1 MRKSKFQK
9 TLSMLLAVLMIFMSM
24 NFSVFAE
31 EAGTQDGGQ
40 TAAVTGEASEPTADP
55 DTPDAVTPTP
65 TPAEEETGTTEDN
78 TAPPSV
84 EAPALR
90 QAAPADVPADNS
102 TYLTPGK
109 PAIETIN
116 NTEFLFAKGTP
127 ITISAPTSKDK
138 GAIIT
143 WEAANGVE
151 AGSIEVSSTA
161 NVFGGGHNHEGTYES
176 TSVTMTGGT
185 VNAVFGGGL
194 HKSRVETTNVVI
206 KDKAEIGQINGGAAS
221 SFVKD
226 NDTLVWP
233 EAGQENA
240 FVDTVNVTISGGK
253 ISNDGLIFGGGEGF
267 SQTGNVNLNI
277 TGGTIEKAYITPGGS
292 NGTTTGTAT
301 LNISTDI
308 KSSIVQGVNR
318 GTTNEAVINILGGAK
333 VAELYA
339 GGETRDGNVT
349 GIVNKTTVNIEPG
362 STVADLQPGKSGGTE
377 IAPNSTGLITLN
389 YDEAAVINEGENT
402 LDKLETRFGAAVLGK
417 TAKPIAVTDADG
429 KLLGGYDDLSEAL
442 AAAPTNSTITL
453 NKDSD
458 AGAEAVIAQDKALTI
473 DGNNKKL
480 SINGQNSIEVKGNLA
495 LKNAVI
501 NAKTDNGYA
510 PIVVEADNA
519 SLKIENTQITVEG
532 AGKGE
537 GYSDS
542 KHGIQISTAKG
553 ASAASPKAV
562 SLELLNS
569 SIKMGGANCRGITF
583 ADESPNTVLTL
594 DNTKIYNG
602 EDYGKTWYNYSRGI
616 GLYNSHDVTVN
627 VNNNSEIMGFIYGIN
642 SSGNLDENNTAEN
655 LKVKVDHSKI
665 QAWGA
670 LNIWTSGGTFD
681 ILNGSQLIGIHPST
695 VSDQKYSFS
704 TIVFN
709 DDLYNYGWGTA
720 VQNTLNIQDSIIE
733 AKTDKGSPA
742 QTLVRIDHYNQC
754 EVNLKGSTKFIVDE
768 NSSKEVLN
776 LSAMITAKVQEFL
789 DSKVT
794 VEPTVSTEGG
804 IEYFTSAHKAKYLQV
819 KAISDNPE
827 QGTVSIEPVNKL
839 VKEGEIF
846 NIKAIPTS
854 GYELEGWY
862 DSNGDKIEGAAAEQQ
877 MLAYPQYASLTA
889 KFKAKTTNKLDL
901 NQSTASLVLDK
912 MVDVQLEA
920 SKEPADSQDDII
932 WSSSDDKVATV
943 DDTGKVTSVA
953 AGTAIITAQSGA
965 VSAECIVTV
974 NPDQVTLTTAD
985 GETTS
990 YNSAQEAVNA
1000 ATVQTDVISI
1010 PAGTYYVASALQVNR
1025 PVTISGAVDEA
1036 GNSATILTRGDVWRP
1051 STATDGGQASLINVD
1066 MNTSDVIIKD
1076 LTVQGA
1082 KDIDG
1087 ARGHGI
1093 NVYLSEN
1100 IQLNNITTKGNQ
1112 AYGLVV
1118 NGSIVTANGLY
1129 TSGNGWGGVNVDQG
1143 SGVTNDTKFT
1153 LTGEYRLGETYQIK
1167 SDKYNSSDN
1176 IFVEVP
1182 EAFVQ
1187 ENTPDNAVYWNDAS
1201 TMITIKGRSGN
1212 YPTIGEALK
1221 AANRGNVIL
1230 IPAGTYNEDLDFSRL
1245 AGLTLQKKDGATG
1258 ECTLNGSIT
1267 IKKKD
1272 ITFNGINAGQN
1283 TKVAVSKDA
1292 SLKLVDAAG
1301 FDTDKKI
1308 TVEKLF
1314 GTKYDT
1320 NMVIGLT
1327 EDQLGFTY
1335 LGEKIEPDGNALTN
1349 ALGITNANAA
1359 TYTVKTPAQFYW
1371 LSQQINEG
1379 KINTSNVT
1387 IKLGN
1392 DLDFHND
1399 EWMPVGTESQAYKGS
1414 FDGQGHSIS
1423 NLFINM
1429 PGQDYLGLFSTVKG
1443 TDNQLGNVELN
1454 NVNIIGT
1461 CLKIN
1466 YVRHGGNYAGALA
1479 AKMEAGTIKGVT
1491 VNNFAYDSGPITGSG
1506 EYVGGIVGWGTV
1518 NMENCTVNGAK
1529 IVTKWGQNL
1538 GGIIGFLGDGD
1549 YTIQNCHATDIN
1561 ILKADF
1567 DAGGLVGAMVSGNV
1581 KVYDC
1586 SIANSQIE
1594 IETPFESPETPA
1606 LTYRGELVGEKRFDG
1621 PLYLYNCTSVNTK
1634 AINTSVKNDQSQ
1646 LVGGDQTKVKTL
1658 TVYNEN
1664 NKTPYATI
1672 NEAVKKANSGDTITI
1687 GAGTY
1692 NETVTLDKAVN
1703 LVGPNKDVNPNAAG
1717 DQPATREEEA
1727 VITGGIN
1734 ITRTTKDANGIS
1746 IKGLKFTK
1754 SGIYSVGWGNDPNLD
1769 SITIENNV
1777 FENIANELNNSE
1789 KSVSAIHFNLAD
1801 SQPVQN
1807 CTIKNNRISGVANG
1821 DSSGINVF
1829 VVSGETEI
1837 TGNYIENTNHSALQI
1852 PGTAKGNV
1860 TITGNTFKNW
1870 DQDIA
1875 NGGRAMRFG
1884 DFSGVES
1891 LTVTGNKMVRDSSL
1905 AAGKHKEQMVAF
1917 TKVPDA
1923 SKTLDLSLNY
1933 WNGKLPVTTYG
1944 TAAEDTVIWAEAGT
1958 AKINAVPYYTDEAM
1972 TTIRVPATVYGTDG
1986 QEKGQYLTIQEA
1998 VNAAEAG
2005 ETVQLTDGVYTETVT
2020 LKDQVTL
2027 KGADSGNTV
2036 IQCTIEPI
2044 TSPNGNGENAA
2055 VLLMQNDI
2063 TAKVENVAFDITK
2076 TGQSPISFNTT
2087 GSLTIEGCRFT
2098 GREGAEYGTNAIYG
2112 GGNKDATVIFKN
2124 NTFEVPYRMAITSIG
2139 KNSEVTG
2146 NTFNIGTDKVGENQ
2160 RTSVLTVVAQE
2171 GTINI
2176 SNNIFAGANRAIGVD
2191 HSSLSAD
2198 KLTIKNNQFIDV
2210 RYGLELSPKDNSECG
2225 NYDLSE
2231 NYYASTASGTEV
2243 ASVML
2248 IEDADKSG
2256 SHFDGTTDYSGEQVN
2271 VYPYYTKRAFN
2282 ETTKKYDLS
2291 GLYAPV
2297 ELKRAN
2303 SSEYF
2308 ASVNK
2313 AYAKAIVNDTIVINK
2328 GQDGSDAVVAE
2339 DIRMSEDINLEL
2351 AGNTTFSGKFEGTT
2365 RGNLV
2370 LPNGATATF
2379 INTEAGAI
2387 KYFTSVD
2394 VKDYDATVPTTIKA
2408 PVSSTSQNSFIAN
2421 GGLMEFST
2429 DGTTNTWIYGSPS
2442 DRFNGGDGTAEKPWQ
2457 INTLDQLKL
2466 LQTPAFETSGK
2477 YFKLTNDITVDNWT
2491 ALASFAGN
2499 FDGNGYTI
2507 TGNNVNFIKE
2517 LAEGAKVGKLR
2528 FEGFSNLVN
2537 TNNGTVENCWTVG
2550 EKTTAIVNIMGST
2563 GKLTDSFTAGAMA
2576 VQINEAQGT
2585 VLRVYHCGETGG
2597 IGTAMTKADMQK
2609 ARFANS
2615 LNGGEEGIWDYN
2627 ADIEAPSAYPFVMK
2641 DGKTTTIQP
2650 VQIAVSSID
2659 ETGKILT
2666 VDSIGTGPYYLK
2678 DTVQL
2683 KASIL
2688 NQDYL
2693 FNGWYQNETLVS
2705 DYSNYDYTIRDAGPI
2720 AITAKYIA
2728 KPKVAFSAMNG
2739 NILGYGE
2746 GSGTV
2751 SINDGT
2757 ASATAVQGAVSSGLS
2772 VTLKAKADLGSQF
2785 AYWRTLYS
2793 EKVLS
2798 YDAEYTFNITN
2809 MDSKEVYVAVF
2820 DKKADDVYEVV
2831 FMNQGNIYQ
2840 KQNVKKGN
2848 VLQPVTDPT
2857 YIGKTFKGWV
2867 DESGNDFNLNTPI
2880 TKSMTLTAKYEDN
2893 KPTYKV
2899 TVENGTI
2906 SPQKDAYNLDEK
2918 VTITANT
2925 APENQH
2931 FTGWVKKYTA
2941 DGSESSVISYAET
2954 YSFYANENVIYIA
2967 KYGDNEPE
2975 EKPIAGISQETT
2987 QIKVSGIGADAVY
3000 GVKFIGNAII
3010 PENYKGVSTGFIYLI
3025 SEADQTLVLPDNLD
3039 QDFVIGSENVVV
3051 GSPMGKVPYN
3061 GYQFT
3066 KGKGGLKAGQTI
3078 AARTYLTCL
3087 NAEGVEVTFYSD
3099 VVQTIVQAQ

>member
-1 MRKSKFQK
+1 MRKSKLK
-9 TLSMLLAVLMIFMSM
+9 RTMSMLLTVLMVFMSM

-31 EAGTQDGGQ
+31 ELTTPADETTNSVEAPAEQSADEP
-40 TAAVTGEASEPTADP
+40 APAVVA
-55 DTPDAVTPTP
+55 PTP
-65 TPAEEETGTTEDN
+65 VDEETGTTEENATDN
-78 TAPPSV
+78 SLRQ
-84 EAPALR
+84 ERPALL
-90 QAAPADVPADNS
+90 QAPVSNGTGIAKIDDQEYTDQATFLTAFNAMTGSHTVQLLEDIDLGNIATNNAAGHATANDIFTVQKDADITLDLNGHKITGALKSNGSNYGQEYIIGNFGTLTIQDASSAKTGVIENTTNTQECLATLRNQYDANLTIEGGTIKATIGNAISNYGKAIVYSGTIQTTAEKAGGWENGSAAIHNRGSLTIAKKDSLPEPIVSTSNGIPVWVSSTSDGRSIGNAKISAGTYTTKTSDVDVKIESGAADASIVIEGGIWDKDPSAYVGAPYVVEKKDSKYSVHYGYDGEKNVSSYSELENALKSVGSNWVDIKLSENITVTGDITIPEKAKVII
-102 TYLTPGK
+102 PEGK
-109 PAIETIN
+109 KLILSKDRKLELKGKLENNGILDISQIGNGWVNDISHLFGSGTIEGLPVSEAGVYKISTIN
-116 NTEFLFAKGTP
+116 QFQFMHYVLMNGKGSFTGTIELQKDIDAANYNFVALGDYTNNFAGNFNGNNKVLKNL
-127 ITISAPTSKDK
+127 TINSVS
-138 GAIIT
+138 GNGSIF
-143 WEAANGVE
+143 NGVE
-151 AGSIEVSSTA
+151 
-161 NVFGGGHNHEGTYES
+161 
-176 TSVTMTGGT
+176 
-185 VNAVFGGGL
+185 NA
-194 HKSRVETTNVVI
+194 
-206 KDKAEIGQINGGAAS
+206 
-221 SFVKD
+221 SF
-226 NDTLVWP
+226 L
-233 EAGQENA
+233 
-240 FVDTVNVTISGGK
+240 
-253 ISNDGLIFGGGEGF
+253 
-267 SQTGNVNLNI
+267 NLNI
-277 TGGTIEKAYITPGGS
+277 ENSNIQTTNGMLGLLAAATEGNIIVKDVIISGSMRNATSYYSGGLIGTLG
-292 NGTTTGTAT
+292 NGTYTFENCNLRLSIDGFQNVGTFWGSA
-301 LNISTDI
+301 
-308 KSSIVQGVNR
+308 QNR
-318 GTTNEAVINILGGAK
+318 TA
-333 VAELYA
+333 
-339 GGETRDGNVT
+339 
-349 GIVNKTTVNIEPG
+349 TVNIINC
-362 STVADLQPGKSGGTE
+362 SNSGD
-377 IAPNSTGLITLN
+377 ISSTGSYGTI
-389 YDEAAVINEGENT
+389 GG
-402 LDKLETRFGAAVLGK
+402 FG
-417 TAKPIAVTDADG
+417 
-429 KLLGGYDDLSEAL
+429 
-442 AAAPTNSTITL
+442 
-453 NKDSD
+453 
-458 AGAEAVIAQDKALTI
+458 
-473 DGNNKKL
+473 
-480 SINGQNSIEVKGNLA
+480 
-495 LKNAVI
+495 
-501 NAKTDNGYA
+501 
-510 PIVVEADNA
+510 
-519 SLKIENTQITVEG
+519 
-532 AGKGE
+532 
-537 GYSDS
+537 
-542 KHGIQISTAKG
+542 
-553 ASAASPKAV
+553 
-562 SLELLNS
+562 
-569 SIKMGGANCRGITF
+569 
-583 ADESPNTVLTL
+583 
-594 DNTKIYNG
+594 
-602 EDYGKTWYNYSRGI
+602 YGP
-616 GLYNSHDVTVN
+616 VTVN
-627 VNNNSEIMGFIYGIN
+627 VFGYNYTGVITVKGQKIDTPQLCTKSE
-642 SSGNLDENNTAEN
+642 
-655 LKVKVDHSKI
+655 
-665 QAWGA
+665 
-670 LNIWTSGGTFD
+670 
-681 ILNGSQLIGIHPST
+681 
-695 VSDQKYSFS
+695 SDQFIIAAAREKTEDKQYKYYETIEEAVANAADNAVIEIAPGTYNLSS
-704 TIVFN
+704 T
-709 DDLYNYGWGTA
+709 L
-720 VQNTLNIQDSIIE
+720 
-733 AKTDKGSPA
+733 
-742 QTLVRIDHYNQC
+742 R
-754 EVNLKGSTKFIVDE
+754 VNKPLTLKG
-768 NSSKEVLN
+768 L
-776 LSAMITAKVQEFL
+776 
-789 DSKVT
+789 
-794 VEPTVSTEGG
+794 G
-804 IEYFTSAHKAKYLQV
+804 
-819 KAISDNPE
+819 
-827 QGTVSIEPVNKL
+827 
-839 VKEGEIF
+839 
-846 NIKAIPTS
+846 
-854 GYELEGWY
+854 
-862 DSNGDKIEGAAAEQQ
+862 
-877 MLAYPQYASLTA
+877 
-889 KFKAKTTNKLDL
+889 
-901 NQSTASLVLDK
+901 
-912 MVDVQLEA
+912 
-920 SKEPADSQDDII
+920 
-932 WSSSDDKVATV
+932 
-943 DDTGKVTSVA
+943 
-953 AGTAIITAQSGA
+953 
-965 VSAECIVTV
+965 
-974 NPDQVTLTTAD
+974 
-985 GETTS
+985 
-990 YNSAQEAVNA
+990 
-1000 ATVQTDVISI
+1000 DVII
-1010 PAGTYYVASALQVNR
+1010 
-1025 PVTISGAVDEA
+1025 
-1036 GNSATILTRGDVWRP
+1036 TRGDAWTP
-1051 STATDGGQASLINVD
+1051 KDEEATDSETGSLILIEKTN
-1066 MNTSDVIIKD
+1066 DVTLEN

-1082 KDIDG
+1082 KKITG
-1087 ARGHGI
+1087 SVTANGHGI
-1093 NVYLSEN
+1093 NIVQSTGVTLSK
-1100 IQLNNITTKGNQ
+1100 ITAKDNAAAGI
-1112 AYGLVV
+1112 VV
-1118 NGSIVTANGLY
+1118 NGSTVTASGLY
-1129 TSGNGWGGVNVDQG
+1129 TSGNGWYGVNVDQG
-1143 SGVTNDTKFT
+1143 SGITDETIFT
-1153 LTGEYRLGETYQIK
+1153 LDTAKPYKLSERLQIV
-1167 SDKYNSSDN
+1167 SDKFATSEN
-1176 IFVEVP
+1176 IYVNADGFAQRSYMDGEHEV
-1182 EAFVQ
+1182 
-1187 ENTPDNAVYWNDAS
+1187 VYWVDEASLIKNTTKNITYTTIQEAISDA
-1201 TMITIKGRSGN
+1201 T
-1212 YPTIGEALK
+1212 
-1221 AANRGNVIL
+1221 RGNTIE
-1230 IPAGTYNEDLDFSRL
+1230 IPAGIYSDTLDINKSGL
-1245 AGLTLQKKDGATG
+1245 NLKKAAGDGDCVLDGT
-1258 ECTLNGSIT
+1258 IT
-1267 IKKKD
+1267 ISSKNVNIQD
-1272 ITFNGINAGQN
+1272 IKAGDNA
-1283 TKVAVSKDA
+1283 KVAVKKDA
-1292 SLKLVDAAG
+1292 SLILKNATG
-1301 FDTDKKI
+1301 FGTDKKI

-1314 GTKYDT
+1314 GEAYDT
-1320 NMVIGLT
+1320 GMVKLDGIGVAK
-1327 EDQLGFTY
+1327 DKLGFTY
-1335 LGEKIEPDGNALTN
+1335 LGEKIQPDGNALTN
-1349 ALGITNANAA
+1349 ALGITDANAV

-1399 EWMPVGTESQAYKGS
+1399 EWMPVGVANHDYIGK
-1414 FDGQGHSIS
+1414 FDGQSHKIS
-1423 NLFINM
+1423 NLLVNM
-1429 PGQDYLGLFSTVKG
+1429 PGKKYIGLFGKAWG
-1443 TDNQLGNVELN
+1443 AKELGNVDFE
-1454 NVNIIGT
+1454 NVNIIG
-1461 CLKIN
+1461 
-1466 YVRHGGNYAGALA
+1466 GQYAGTLA
-1479 AKMEAGTIKGVT
+1479 GQLGSATVKNVN
-1491 VNNFAYDSGPITGSG
+1491 VNNFVFKTGKFT
-1506 EYVGGIVGWGTV
+1506 GGIVGSGYL
-1518 NMENCTVNGAK
+1518 NISNCKVQSGSIATED
-1529 IVTKWGQNL
+1529 QNV
-1538 GGIIGFLGDGD
+1538 GGILGFLGEGNF
-1549 YTIQNCHATDIN
+1549 TIQNCHSDQITISEPSW
-1561 ILKADF
+1561 
-1567 DAGGLVGAMVSGNV
+1567 DAGGLIGATVYGNV
-1581 KVYDC
+1581 KVYNC
-1586 SIANSQIE
+1586 SVKNSTIT
-1594 IETPFESPETPA
+1594 ITASGWFESYDS
-1606 LTYRGELVGEKRFDG
+1606 YRGELIGEMRGSKTYEAN
-1621 PLYLYNCTSVNTK
+1621 LYLYNCNSVDTT
-1634 AINTSVKNDQSQ
+1634 AINKNVPGDQSQ
-1646 LVGGDQTKVKTL
+1646 LVGGNQDYIKTL

-1672 NEAVKKANSGDTITI
+1672 NEAVKEANSGDTITI

-1703 LVGPNKDVNPNAAG
+1703 LVGPYADTPIKAADVNAENRPE
-1717 DQPATREEEA
+1717 ATEA

-1734 ITRTTKDANGIS
+1734 ITRTTKDANSIS

-1777 FENIANELNNSE
+1777 FENIANELNNRE

-1821 DSSGINVF
+1821 DSSGINVS
-1829 VVSGETEI
+1829 VVNGNTNI
-1837 TGNYIENTNHSALQI
+1837 TDNYIENTNHSALQI

-1860 TITGNTFKNW
+1860 MITGNTFKNW

-1891 LTVTGNKMVRDSSL
+1891 LTVTGNKMIRNLNPGED
-1905 AAGKHKEQMVAF
+1905 KDEMVKF
-1917 TKVPDA
+1917 TKVPES
-1923 SKTLDLSLNY
+1923 SKTIFNLSLNY

-1944 TAAEDTVIWAEAGT
+1944 TAVGGSVIVAEAGT

-1972 TTIRVPATVYGTDG
+1972 TTTRVPATIYGTDG

-2005 ETVQLTDGVYTETVT
+2005 EAVQLADGVYTETVT

-2055 VLLMQNDI
+2055 VLLMQNNI
-2063 TAKVENVAFDITK
+2063 TAKVENVAFDIIK

-2098 GREGAEYGTNAIYG
+2098 GTEGAEYGTNAIYG
-2112 GGNKDATVIFKN
+2112 GGNKDATVIFKD
-2124 NTFEVPYRMAITSIG
+2124 NTFNIPYRMAITSLG
-2139 KNSEVTG
+2139 KDSVVTG
-2146 NTFNIGTDKVGENQ
+2146 NTFNIGTDRVGEDQ

>member
-31 EAGTQDGGQ
+31 EAGTQAGGQ

-78 TAPPSV
+78 TAPPNV
-84 EAPALR
+84 AAPALR

-102 TYLTPGK
+102 TYLTPGT
-109 PAIETIN
+109 PAVETIN

-226 NDTLVWP
+226 NDTPVWP
-233 EAGQENA
+233 EAEQENA

-267 SQTGNVNLNI
+267 SQTGNVHLNI

-301 LNISTDI
+301 VNISTDI

-318 GTTNEAVINILGGAK
+318 GTTKEAVINILSGAK

-402 LDKLETRFGAAVLGK
+402 LDKLEARFGAAVLGK

-429 KLLGGYDDLSEAL
+429 KLLGGYDDIHTAVAE
-442 AAAPTNSTITL
+442 APTGSVIKLQQDITTDQTIQYG
-453 NKDSD
+453 N
-458 AGAEAVIAQDKALTI
+458 KALTF
-473 DGNNKKL
+473 DGDSQKYKITSSAIRIFILNGTEESGTALTLKDLKVTGNGENQRGVHVGDL
-480 SINGQNSIEVKGNLA
+480 SDSTDDNLYKAQITLDNTIMNFEFSAEMRGINFGDGQHQGS
-495 LKNAVI
+495 AVI
-501 NAKTDNGYA
+501 LTNGSKILNGLDQEYEDDWGSTDTRGIALWNPKDVTVQIEGNSEIKGFKYAVNVSGTQQTVGDKLLADAKGLNITVDHSTIYGWAAFNIWASYGTYNIQNGS
-510 PIVVEADNA
+510 V
-519 SLKIENTQITVEG
+519 LKGINTVEG
-532 AGKGE
+532 APGSANAFTTIKLNYDWPNENQKPVYQTYGNVLNITDSTITNGKTGSFDQYLLTIDNAE
-537 GYSDS
+537 TIESV
-542 KHGIQISTAKG
+542 TLKG
-553 ASAASPKAV
+553 ARFV
-562 SLELLNS
+562 
-569 SIKMGGANCRGITF
+569 
-583 ADESPNTVLTL
+583 
-594 DNTKIYNG
+594 
-602 EDYGKTWYNYSRGI
+602 
-616 GLYNSHDVTVN
+616 DVTGTIESAIN
-627 VNNNSEIMGFIYGIN
+627 IYDDGN
-642 SSGNLDENNTAEN
+642 KSG
-655 LKVKVDHSKI
+655 S
-665 QAWGA
+665 
-670 LNIWTSGGTFD
+670 
-681 ILNGSQLIGIHPST
+681 
-695 VSDQKYSFS
+695 VS
-704 TIVFN
+704 
-709 DDLYNYGWGTA
+709 
-720 VQNTLNIQDSIIE
+720 
-733 AKTDKGSPA
+733 
-742 QTLVRIDHYNQC
+742 
-754 EVNLKGSTKFIVDE
+754 
-768 NSSKEVLN
+768 
-776 LSAMITAKVQEFL
+776 
-789 DSKVT
+789 
-794 VEPTVSTEGG
+794 
-804 IEYFTSAHKAKYLQV
+804 
-819 KAISDNPE
+819 KAI
-827 QGTVSIEPVNKL
+827 
-839 VKEGEIF
+839 
-846 NIKAIPTS
+846 
-854 GYELEGWY
+854 
-862 DSNGDKIEGAAAEQQ
+862 AAV
-877 MLAYPQYASLTA
+877 
-889 KFKAKTTNKLDL
+889 KAKTTID
-901 NQSTASLVLDK
+901 STSTSVYLSEEGAEKPLPFYDIAAVNGDK
-912 MVDVQLEA
+912 EYQNI
-920 SKEPADSQDDII
+920 QD
-932 WSSSDDKVATV
+932 AV
-943 DDTGKVTSVA
+943 DDA
-953 AGTAIITAQSGA
+953 AENDTITIKEGTHYLYHSLKINKP
-965 VSAECIVTV
+965 VTV
-974 NPDQVTLTTAD
+974 QGEEGKAVTLTREESWQPEKAD
-985 GETTS
+985 
-990 YNSAQEAVNA
+990 
-1000 ATVQTDVISI
+1000 
-1010 PAGTYYVASALQVNR
+1010 
-1025 PVTISGAVDEA
+1025 
-1036 GNSATILTRGDVWRP
+1036 
-1051 STATDGGQASLINVD
+1051 DGSQASLINID
-1066 MNTSDVIIKD
+1066 KDTKDVTLKN

-1082 KDIDG
+1082 KDIEG

-1093 NVYLSEN
+1093 NVYCSTNVILEN
-1100 IQLNNITTKGNQ
+1100 ITLKDNQ

-1118 NGSIVTANGLY
+1118 NGSEVKASGLY

-1143 SGVTNDTKFT
+1143 SGVTNDTRFT

-1212 YPTIGEALK
+1212 YPTIEEALK

-1245 AGLTLQKKDGATG
+1245 AGLTLQKKDSATG
-1258 ECTLNGSIT
+1258 ECTLNGNIT

-1283 TKVAVSKDA
+1283 AKVAVSKDA
-1292 SLKLVDAAG
+1292 SLKLIDAAG

-1349 ALGITNANAA
+1349 ALGITEANAV

-1371 LSQQINEG
+1371 LSQQINAG
-1379 KINTSNVT
+1379 ADGFTDTSNFV
-1387 IKLGN
+1387 IKLGEN
-1392 DLDFHND
+1392 LDFNND
-1399 EWMPVGTESQAYKGS
+1399 EWLPVGTESQAYKGS

-1567 DAGGLVGAMVSGNV
+1567 DAGGLVGAMVRGNV

-1646 LVGGDQTKVKTL
+1646 LVGGDQAKVKTL

-1672 NEAVKKANSGDTITI
+1672 SEAVKEANSGDTITI

-1717 DQPATREEEA
+1717 DQPATRQEEA

-1734 ITRTTKDANGIS
+1734 ITRTTQDANSIS

-2171 GTINI
+2171 GTVNI

-2210 RYGLELSPKDNSECG
+2210 RYGFELGSEKNKTCG
-2225 NYDLSE
+2225 TYDLSK
-2231 NYYASTASGTEV
+2231 NYYAQTDAEGTETV
-2243 ASVML
+2243 SAML
-2248 IEDADKSG
+2248 VEDADKSG
-2256 SHFDGTTDYSGEQVN
+2256 SHFDDLSLYTGNQVK
-2271 VYPYYTKRAFN
+2271 VYPYYIDREMTKI
-2282 ETTKKYDLS
+2282 
-2291 GLYAPV
+2291 YAPV
-2297 ELKRAN
+2297 EVQHKGTATA
-2303 SSEYF
+2303 SEYF
-2308 ASVNK
+2308 GTIAD
-2313 AYAKAIVNDTIVINK
+2313 AYAAETTLEGDTIIVSQNA
-2328 GQDGSDAVVAE
+2328 DGTPVTITE
-2339 DIRMSEDINLEL
+2339 DIDMGLKNVNLEL
-2351 AGNTTFSGKFEGTT
+2351 VGDTTFNGSFAGST
-2365 RGNLV
+2365 RANLV
-2370 LPNGATATF
+2370 VQNGSAVTF
-2379 INTEAGAI
+2379 TKAEKEAI
-2387 KYFTSVD
+2387 QYYTTVD
-2394 VKDYDATVPTTIKA
+2394 VKNFDATNPTTIVA
-2408 PVSSTSQNSFIAN
+2408 PAASTSQNSFIAK
-2421 GGLMEFST
+2421 GGLMAFST
-2429 DGTTNTWIYGSPS
+2429 DGTTNTWIYSSPS

-2457 INTLDQLKL
+2457 INTPEQMKL
-2466 LQTPAFETSGK
+2466 LQTPAFETNGK
-2477 YFKLTNDITVDNWT
+2477 FFKLTNDITVDNWT

-2507 TGNNVNFIKE
+2507 TGNNVNFIDE
-2517 LAEGAKVGKLR
+2517 LAEGAKVEKLR

-2550 EKTTAIVNIMGST
+2550 GQTTSIVNIMGKT

-2576 VQINEAQGT
+2576 VQTNEARGA

-2615 LNGGEEGIWDYN
+2615 LNGEKEGVWGYST
-2627 ADIEAPSAYPFVMK
+2627 ADGDSAYPFVIK
-2641 DGKTTTIQP
+2641 DGGKTTIQP
-2650 VQIAVSSID
+2650 ITVTVTPDKTNADPAGYAELLTQ
-2659 ETGKILT
+2659 GKIYANDEVKVQAT
-2666 VDSIGTGPYYLK
+2666 LK
-2678 DTVQL
+2678 DSEHYVFSSWTVNDVTADARTAVATIKVKDANTVI
-2683 KASIL
+2683 KA
-2688 NQDYL
+2688 NFTD
-2693 FNGWYQNETLVS
+2693 
-2705 DYSNYDYTIRDAGPI
+2705 
-2720 AITAKYIA
+2720 
-2728 KPKVAFSAMNG
+2728 KPKVMLNVTPVGAGAVY
-2739 NILGYGE
+2739 L
-2746 GSGTV
+2746 
-2751 SINDGT
+2751 SINDGAEQKLT
-2757 ASATAVQGAVSSGLS
+2757 TNTYVQ
-2772 VTLKAKADLGSQF
+2772 
-2785 AYWRTLYS
+2785 
-2793 EKVLS
+2793 
-2798 YDAEYTFNITN
+2798 
-2809 MDSKEVYVAVF
+2809 EVY
-2820 DKKADDVYEVV
+2820 
-2831 FMNQGNIYQ
+2831 
-2840 KQNVKKGN
+2840 
-2848 VLQPVTDPT
+2848 
-2857 YIGKTFKGWV
+2857 IG
-2867 DESGNDFNLNTPI
+2867 S
-2880 TKSMTLTAKYEDN
+2880 
-2893 KPTYKV
+2893 KV
-2899 TVENGTI
+2899 TVRAEGYNIPNVFTTVFRYWIDANTGQNLSSDSSYTINSIGTPRVLQAVFEEKEQDSYKVQFNDINGKELTSGYYKTTDTINVPAAPIVFGYEFVQWKGDDGSVIDKDTKTITGIKADTAYRAIYRTVSVKYTIKVTDGTIDGKTSAEAEQRTNVTAVANKAPDGKVFVGWQEVVDGVPTGIYLSYSESYTFSVTRNMTIQAIYENSKPIETVRVMLDPTPIITKTSEAPEVYKASFLLELNVPEGYTVVETGFVYKTGEVQNIDELEINKENVIKKAAPFVPKAQFSMGVKNLEKPFVITARAYAILDNGTI
-2906 SPQKDAYNLDEK
+2906 MYSD
-2918 VTITANT
+2918 NT
-2925 APENQH
+2925 AE
-2931 FTGWVKKYTA
+2931 
-2941 DGSESSVISYAET
+2941 
-2954 YSFYANENVIYIA
+2954 A
-2967 KYGDNEPE
+2967 KL
-2975 EKPIAGISQETT
+2975 Q
-2987 QIKVSGIGADAVY
+2987 
-3000 GVKFIGNAII
+3000 
-3010 PENYKGVSTGFIYLI
+3010 
-3025 SEADQTLVLPDNLD
+3025 
-3039 QDFVIGSENVVV
+3039 
-3051 GSPMGKVPYN
+3051 
-3061 GYQFT
+3061 
-3066 KGKGGLKAGQTI
+3066 
-3078 AARTYLTCL
+3078 
-3087 NAEGVEVTFYSD
+3087 
-3099 VVQTIVQAQ
+3099 